1 VDDTTQSRLRV
12 SDADRDAVVTELGR
26 HFQAGRLD
34 AAELDDRTGL
44 ALRARVRGDLDALLA
59 DLPQP
64 EPAPAAAAA
73 VSPAAVPGRPPLARA
88 VIPALVAAILVTAAL
103 TAGALGGGWHNHW
116 GGGVGWWPVFWL
128 IPLLTV
134 RLLWWGRRPG
144 RARSWR

>member
-1 VDDTTQSRLRV
+1 MDDTARGRVRV
-12 SDADRDAVVTELGR
+12 SDADRDTVVTELGR

-44 ALRARVRGDLDALLA
+44 ALRAKVRGDLDALLA
-59 DLPQP
+59 DLPR
-64 EPAPAAAAA
+64 AAAGPP
-73 VSPAAVPGRPPLARA
+73 PASAPGHPPLARA
-88 VIPALVAAILVTAAL
+88 LMPVLIAAVLVTAAL
-103 TAGALGGGWHNHW
+103 TAGALHAGWHHPW
-116 GGGVGWWPVFWL
+116 GAGVVWWPVWWL